1 MSGDRHII
9 NGVEELAAHLPEMM
23 GYQLAADDTTFAL
36 FSQGVSIAT
45 GNIGGD
51 APLQLLPD
59 HFRQMRPTLP
69 PDCSVAVFG
78 WDTAFRERT
87 EAIARG
93 FYQAGFDVQLLGTIE
108 HGSVTCQPLFDPA
121 SRITKM
127 IPTVG
132 KLGVRDQTFETREAA
147 MADGTRSGTLR
158 GVLTP
163 DGAELPALDQ
173 AEWTR
178 VNLELMHKGVEV
190 SVEEKSEMIAFL
202 ADPVVRDA
210 VAVWIIQDD
219 QCDAFLSLWHE
230 AHPDDQ
236 RPLAPVAALMQL
248 VGTGASGKA
257 HAILGC
263 SDPDDALLPW
273 LDQVLTLART
283 PQDVQDAVRRIDPD
297 TDLCWAEWDQI
308 LGKERD
314 LPPTETALATY
325 ARTEVAFQEMSQT
338 LDRGIDM

>member
-1 MSGDRHII
+1 MVITIAVAGPIT
-9 NGVEELAAHLPEMM
+9 G
-23 GYQLAADDTTFAL
+23 QLATIGDQFKIGAQAAADAINAAG
-36 FSQGVSIAT
+36 GV
-45 GNIGGD
+45 GG
-51 APLQLLPD
+51 
-59 HFRQMRPTLP
+59 RQ
-69 PDCSVAVFG
+69 
-78 WDTAFRERT
+78 
-87 EAIARG
+87 I
-93 FYQAGFDVQLLGTIE
+93 
-108 HGSVTCQPLFDPA
+108 
-121 SRITKM
+121 
-127 IPTVG
+127 
-132 KLGVRDQTFETREAA
+132 KL
-147 MADGTRSGTLR
+147 S
-158 GVLTP
+158 
-163 DGAELPALDQ
+163 
-173 AEWTR
+173 
-178 VNLELMHKGVEV
+178 
-190 SVEEKSEMIAFL
+190 
-202 ADPVVRDA
+202 
-210 VAVWIIQDD
+210 IQDD